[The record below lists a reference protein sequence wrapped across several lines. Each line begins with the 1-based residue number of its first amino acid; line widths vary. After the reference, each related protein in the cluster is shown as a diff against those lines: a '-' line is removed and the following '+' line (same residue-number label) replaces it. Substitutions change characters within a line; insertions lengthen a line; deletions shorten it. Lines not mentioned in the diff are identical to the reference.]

1 MRYKCSPLIK
11 DVYRKMELS
20 TYLYVVKE
28 IQTNLQ
34 HSCDQFEL
42 NLFMKEKILKEEV
55 INKMLT
61 SEIQWQLRNRY
72 THIQ

>member
-34 HSCDQFEL
+34 HSCDQSEL